1 MTYGG
6 VFEPLSANPAAPSGS
21 SHDDPYALS
30 QQLSSPLAPL
40 QQPQWQQRPSRQT
53 QQTFDQP

>member
-6 VFEPLSANPAAPSGS
+6 VFELLSANPAAQSGS

-53 QQTFDQP
+53 RQMSAQP